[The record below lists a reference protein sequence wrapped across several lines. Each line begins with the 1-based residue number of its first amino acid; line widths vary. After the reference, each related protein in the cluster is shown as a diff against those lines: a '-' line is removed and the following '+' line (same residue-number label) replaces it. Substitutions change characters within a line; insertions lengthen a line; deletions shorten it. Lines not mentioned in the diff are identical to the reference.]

1 MKDGDDLLPSFEAT
15 GGVASAIR
23 VSSAADAGLF
33 GKGRYKVW
41 ALTAILLLAFW
52 SMVTGTV
59 TLRWS
64 AGDLN
69 RLDRGHDA
77 PIHSDLDALEMEERE
92 KVVRHMWDVYAHN
105 HRIRLP
111 RFWQEAFEAAYE
123 ELAGDDP
130 AARDGAIAEIA
141 RMSVRMVDLEDPV
154 RNTKAAETNR
164 NQRVGGGELSMRPYF
179 NLTSIA
185 ACPRY
190 AIEMKLP
197 ASHPFVSS
205 VLPMV
210 LKP

>member
-33 GKGRYKVW
+33 GKGRYKFW

-69 RLDRGHDA
+69 RLDRDLNA

-141 RMSVRMVDLEDPV
+141 RMSVRMVDLEDPT

-164 NQRVGGGELSMRPYF
+164 NQGVGGAELSMRS
-179 NLTSIA
+179 TS
-185 ACPRY
+185 
-190 AIEMKLP
+190 LP
-197 ASHPFVSS
+197 S
-205 VLPMV
+205 VEAR
-210 LKP
+210 